1 MRIQLSEAAV
11 SERARQLFD
20 AQRLS
25 LGRRTDR
32 TFVVLMV
39 LQWLGGI
46 AAAVYLSPR
55 AWAGLQSTVHSHVVA
70 AVGLGLL
77 LGGLPVVLAFTR
89 PGLEST
95 RHVIAVGQA
104 LMSGLLIHLMGGRI
118 ETHFHIFGS
127 LALLSIY
134 RDWKVLLTFS
144 GVVAADHFVRGLLW
158 PESIFGMHARESWRW
173 MEHTAWVAFE
183 DVFLIASCVQGQR
196 DLRESARREAQ
207 LELSRSAVEEQVVR
221 PLMGSAD
228 ALRASVTTLT
238 ESTGEQRHEL
248 TRQARALEET
258 RATAEE
264 IRQTSLLASEQAA
277 RVLEATQQAG
287 DVGAA
292 VEDAIGRS
300 VEGLADLR
308 AQTADLSERVQG
320 LAAYTE
326 RIAGITRTVQDL
338 ADQSNVLAINAAI
351 EAARAGE
358 VGRGFAVVAREMRG
372 LASQSVT
379 ATQQVRAVLEDT
391 RSRIQGVVDLT
402 RQGGERMGRGIETI
416 RASGERLGMLSGLVK
431 GNADAVRQISASV
444 SQQSAGVSQIFT
456 AVSDLTALMQASVA
470 RVEATHAA
478 ADRLQQVTDQVH
490 GVIALYQE
498 RT

>member
-1 MRIQLSEAAV
+1 MRLQLSETAVAA
-11 SERARQLFD
+11 RTRQLFE
-20 AQRLS
+20 AQWLS

-55 AWAGLQSTVHSHVVA
+55 AWEGLQSTVHLHVVTA
-70 AVGLGLL
+70 LWLGLL
-77 LGGLPVVLAFTR
+77 LAGLPVALALTR
-89 PGLEST
+89 PGRAST
-95 RHVIAVGQA
+95 RHVIAAGQA
-104 LMSGLLIHLMGGRI
+104 LVSGLLIHLMGGRI

-127 LALLSIY
+127 LALLAIY

-144 GVVAADHFVRGLLW
+144 GVVTADHFLRGMFW
-158 PESIFGMHARESWRW
+158 PESIFGMHARDSWRW
-173 MEHTAWVAFE
+173 LEHVAWVAFE
-183 DVFLIASCVQGQR
+183 DLFLITSCVQGQR
-196 DLRESARREAQ
+196 DLREAARREAQ
-207 LELSRSAVEEQVVR
+207 LELSRTATEEQVLR
-221 PLMGSAD
+221 PLMGSAV
-228 ALRASVTTLT
+228 ALRDSVTTLT
-238 ESTGEQRHEL
+238 ASTSEQRQEL
-248 TRQARALEET
+248 SRQASALEET
-258 RATAEE
+258 RVTAEE
-264 IRQTSLLASEQAA
+264 IRQTSLVASAQAA
-277 RVLEATQQAG
+277 RVLAATQQAG

-292 VEDAIGRS
+292 VEEAMGRS

-308 AQTADLSERVQG
+308 AQAVDLTERIQG
-320 LAAYTE
+320 LASYTE
-326 RIAGITRTVQDL
+326 RIVGITRTVQDL

-379 ATQQVRAVLEDT
+379 ATQQVRAVLDDA
-391 RSRIQGVVDLT
+391 RSRIQGVVELT
-402 RQGGERMGRGIETI
+402 RQGGERMGRNIEII
-416 RASGERLGMLSGLVK
+416 RSSGEQMVMLSGLVK

-490 GVIALYQE
+490 GVIALYQDK
-498 RT
+498 T

>member
-1 MRIQLSEAAV
+1 MRIHLSEADV
-11 SERARQLFD
+11 STRSRQRFQEQCL
-20 AQRLS
+20 A

-32 TFVVLMV
+32 MFVVLMV
-39 LQWLGGI
+39 LQWLAGI
-46 AAAVYLSPR
+46 AAAAFVSPR
-55 AWAGLQSTVHSHVVA
+55 AWTGLEGAVHFHVEA

-77 LGGLPVVLAFTR
+77 FSAPPVVLALAR
-89 PGLEST
+89 PGRAST

-104 LMSGLLIHLMGGRI
+104 LMSGLLVHLMGGRL

-127 LALLSIY
+127 LALLSFY
-134 RDWKVLLTFS
+134 RDWRVLLTFS
-144 GVVAADHFVRGLLW
+144 GVVVADLFLRGSLW
-158 PESIFGMHARESWRW
+158 PESIFGVHAHETWRW
-173 MEHTAWVAFE
+173 LEHAAWVAFE

-196 DLRESARREAQ
+196 DLREAARREAQ

-221 PLMGSAD
+221 PLMGSAS
-228 ALRASVTTLT
+228 ALRDSVTTLA
-238 ESTGEQRHEL
+238 ESTGEQRQEL
-248 TRQARALEET
+248 SRQARALEET
-258 RATAEE
+258 RVTAEE
-264 IRQTSLLASEQAA
+264 IRQTSVVASAQAA

-287 DVGAA
+287 DVGTA
-292 VEDAIGRS
+292 VEEAIGQG

-308 AQTADLSERVQG
+308 AQTADLSERLQG
-320 LAAYTE
+320 LSAFTE

-358 VGRGFAVVAREMRG
+358 VGRSFAVVAREMRG

-402 RQGGERMGRGIETI
+402 RQGGERMGRSIESI

>member
-1 MRIQLSEAAV
+1 MSMQLSEAAI
-11 SERARQLFD
+11 SARARELFE
-20 AQRLS
+20 AQSRAS
-25 LGRRTDR
+25 GRRTDR

-46 AAAVYLSPR
+46 AAAAYLSPR
-55 AWAGLQSTVHSHVVA
+55 AWAGLQSTVHSHLVA

-77 LGGLPVVLAFTR
+77 LQGLPVMLALTR
-89 PGLEST
+89 PGLAST

-104 LMSGLLIHLMGGRI
+104 LMSALLIHLMGGRI

-127 LALLSIY
+127 LALLAFY

-144 GVVAADHFVRGLLW
+144 GVVAADHFLRGMLW

-173 MEHTAWVAFE
+173 MEHGAWVVFE

-196 DLRESARREAQ
+196 DLREAARREAQ
-207 LELSRSAVEEQVVR
+207 LELSRTAVEEQVVL
-221 PLMGSAD
+221 PLMGTAS
-228 ALRASVTTLT
+228 ALRDSVLTLT
-238 ESTGEQRHEL
+238 QSTGEQRQEL
-248 TRQARALEET
+248 ARQARALEET
-258 RATAEE
+258 RVTAEE
-264 IRQTSLLASEQAA
+264 IRQTSLAASAQAA
-277 RVLEATQQAG
+277 RVLGATQEAG
-287 DVGAA
+287 NMGAA
-292 VEDAIGRS
+292 VEEAIGRS

-308 AQTADLSERVQG
+308 AQSADLSERIQG

-351 EAARAGE
+351 EAARAGD

-372 LASQSVT
+372 LASQSVA
-379 ATQQVRAVLEDT
+379 ATQQVRAVLDDT
-391 RSRIQGVVDLT
+391 RARIQGVVDLT
-402 RQGGERMGRGIETI
+402 RQGGERMGRGLETI
-416 RASGERLGMLSGLVK
+416 RASGERLGKLSGLVE

-456 AVSDLTALMQASVA
+456 AMSDLTALMQASVA

-478 ADRLQQVTDQVH
+478 ADRLQQVTGQVH

>member
-11 SERARQLFD
+11 SARSQQLF
-20 AQRLS
+20 ATQRLA

-32 TFVVLMV
+32 TFVFLMA

-46 AAAVYLSPR
+46 VAAVYLSPR
-55 AWAGLQSTVHSHVVA
+55 AWEGLRSTVHFHVGA

-77 LGGLPVVLAFTR
+77 FGGLPVVLALTR
-89 PGLEST
+89 PGREST

-104 LMSGLLIHLMGGRI
+104 LMSALLIHLMGGRI

-144 GVVAADHFVRGLLW
+144 GVVAVDHFLRGMFW
-158 PESIFGMHARESWRW
+158 PESIFGMHAQESWRW
-173 MEHTAWVAFE
+173 MEHTAWVVFE
-183 DVFLIASCVQGQR
+183 DIFLIASCVQGER
-196 DLRESARREAQ
+196 DLRAAAEREAQ

-221 PLMGSAD
+221 PLMGSTD
-228 ALRASVTTLT
+228 ALRDSVRTLT
-238 ESTGEQRHEL
+238 ESTGEQRQEL
-248 TRQARALEET
+248 SRQARALDET
-258 RATAEE
+258 RVTAEQ
-264 IRQTSLLASEQAA
+264 IRQTSLVASAQAA
-277 RVLEATQQAG
+277 RVLEATQEAG

-292 VEDAIGRS
+292 VEEAITRS

-308 AQTADLSERVQG
+308 AQTTDLSERIQG

-351 EAARAGE
+351 EAARAGD
-358 VGRGFAVVAREMRG
+358 VGRGFAVVAREIRG
-372 LASQSVT
+372 LASQSVA
-379 ATQQVRAVLEDT
+379 ATQQVRAVLDDT

-470 RVEATHAA
+470 RVEATHTA
-478 ADRLQQVTDQVH
+478 ADRLKQVTDQVH
-490 GVIALYQE
+490 GVIALYQD